1 MNRASNDV
9 KIVCVR
15 TTLNIDDEL
24 MGEAMRQTALKSKTQ
39 VVERALRVL
48 LEREARRRIKALYGK
63 LPDLREVRRRRS

>member
-1 MNRASNDV
+1 LNRASNDV